1 MTQGFDA
8 YAATLPA
15 RHARRG
21 IAWIGR
27 KPSLFAVQ
35 DGGSARNRKPK
46 AVKSKFWVPKKN
58 KVDVRARRAQR
69 STSLSGMRYCLGTA
83 AYRKETKHYY
93 RASVS

>member
-1 MTQGFDA
+1 MQGFDA
-8 YAATLPA
+8 YTATLPA

-35 DGGSARNRKPK
+35 APGSARNRKPK
-46 AVKSKFWVPKKN
+46 AVEKKIGIPKKN

-69 STSLSGMRYCLGTA
+69 STSLSGMRYCLGSA
-83 AYRKETKHYY
+83 AYLKETKHYY
-93 RASVS
+93 RGLS